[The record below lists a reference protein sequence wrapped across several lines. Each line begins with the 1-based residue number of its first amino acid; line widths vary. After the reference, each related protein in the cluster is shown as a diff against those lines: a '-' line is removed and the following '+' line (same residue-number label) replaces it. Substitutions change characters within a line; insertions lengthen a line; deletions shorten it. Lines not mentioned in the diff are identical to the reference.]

1 MYVWFAIGLER
12 QLQELRR
19 ALVEIEKKAG
29 REDPALTLP
38 MHCSLKISFEIDG
51 DERDKL
57 YDMLTEYFEKQKAFF
72 VKPCSFETL
81 GKLCWLSIEP
91 CAELVRIHAEL
102 DALLYERFGVLQ
114 HEFDLDFKYHATLFA
129 DSSDVLDELLSLER
143 RMALPKELL
152 CESFIIGS
160 SESGVPGTYKVDR
173 IIKAKAQ

>member
-57 YDMLTEYFEKQKAFF
+57 YDMLTEYFEKQKA
-72 VKPCSFETL
+72 C
-81 GKLCWLSIEP
+81 
-91 CAELVRIHAEL
+91 
-102 DALLYERFGVLQ
+102 
-114 HEFDLDFKYHATLFA
+114 
-129 DSSDVLDELLSLER
+129 
-143 RMALPKELL
+143 M
-152 CESFIIGS
+152 
-160 SESGVPGTYKVDR
+160 
-173 IIKAKAQ
+173 

>member
-57 YDMLTEYFEKQKAFF
+57 YDMLTEYFEEQKAFF

-114 HEFDLDFKYHATLFA
+114 HEFDHLDGILFVDHTRNRFDTEKA
-129 DSSDVLDELLSLER
+129 LAEHNLPPLEVDKLLEEEELEQIIQEK
-143 RMALPKELL
+143 KETK
-152 CESFIIGS
+152 E
-160 SESGVPGTYKVDR
+160 ED
-173 IIKAKAQ
+173 